1 MADTALES
9 WLARLETLHP
19 RAMELGL
26 ERVATVADAL
36 GLRPVNAPVI
46 TVAGTN
52 GKGSTVAVL
61 EALAAAA
68 GVSAGVYTSPHLLR
82 FNERIRVAGA
92 EVPDADIVA
101 AFEAI
106 EAARG
111 AVSLTYF
118 EFATLAAL
126 LVFRRR
132 QVSLLVLEVGL
143 GGRLDAVNIIDPDV
157 AVITSI
163 DLDHQEWL
171 GVSRAA
177 IAPEKAG
184 ILRGG
189 RPAVIADPAPPPEL
203 AACAAA
209 VGAGPVLWLG
219 SDFGAEPRAGGW
231 TGWVAAAGGGR
242 RPLPELPDG
251 PLLPANVVAALQAAL
266 LAGIA
271 VDDVALAATVASA
284 RLRGRR
290 EVHRLPG
297 GAEVFLDVAHNPA
310 AVKKMVEYLNI
321 TTCNKRNVAIFS
333 AMADKDLAGMVRA
346 AGDAIQAWFVAD
358 QPRNPRA
365 ATAAALADVLRREG
379 QGGVTTCGDLL
390 QAYRTARAGLEPG
403 DRLVI
408 FGSFYTVGALLPLL
422 DADLAGAAA

>member
-1 MADTALES
+1 MADTALEQ

-26 ERVATVADAL
+26 ERVAAVADAL
-36 GLRPVNAPVI
+36 GLRPVSAPVI

-68 GVSAGVYTSPHLLR
+68 GLVAGVYTSPHLVR

-118 EFATLAAL
+118 EYATLAAL
-126 LVFRRR
+126 LVFRRHE
-132 QVSLLVLEVGL
+132 VSLLVLEVGL

-171 GVSRAA
+171 GSSRAA

-184 ILRGG
+184 ILRAGC
-189 RPAVIADPAPPPEL
+189 PAVIADPAPPPEL
-203 AACAAA
+203 ADCAEQS
-209 VGAGPVLWLG
+209 GAQPVLWAG
-219 SDFGAEPRAGGW
+219 RDFGVESRGGAW
-231 TGWVAAAGGGR
+231 AGWVRAAAGGR
-242 RPLPELPDG
+242 RPLPVLPAG
-251 PLLPANVVAALQAAL
+251 PLLPGNVVAALQAAL
-266 LAGIA
+266 LAGIPLDEA
-271 VDDVALAATVASA
+271 ALAATVAAA
-284 RLRGRR
+284 RPRGRR

-297 GAEVFLDVAHNPA
+297 GVEVFVDVAHNPA
-310 AVKKMVEYLNI
+310 AVKKMVEFLNI
-321 TTCNKRNVAIFS
+321 TNCKKRNIAIFS
-333 AMADKDLAGMVRA
+333 AMGDKDLAGMVRA
-346 AGDAIQAWFVAD
+346 AGDAIHRWFVAD

-365 ATAAALADVLRREG
+365 ATAAVLADILRREG
-379 QGGVTTCGDLL
+379 RGGVTACGDLQ
-390 QAYRTARAGLEPG
+390 QAYRAARAALEPG

-422 DADLAGAAA
+422 DGDLAGAAA